1 MNNKVYTEFYN
12 IVLYQI
18 NDLYPVR
25 NDELLDNLRQNSKLE
40 KLVTKNKIPGNK
52 IIFEISQIVLNLID
66 DGLVRGTVQ
75 QTNDGYLFKIDGLTT
90 QGHDYLSAANT
101 PEIWKRIKKSL
112 HENGIPRTPRTAL
125 NQFIKLF
132 F

>member
-12 IVLYQI
+12 IVLNQI

-75 QTNDGYLFKIDGLTT
+75 QTNV
-90 QGHDYLSAANT
+90 
-101 PEIWKRIKKSL
+101 
-112 HENGIPRTPRTAL
+112 
-125 NQFIKLF
+125 
-132 F
+132 

>member
-12 IVLYQI
+12 IVLNQI

-75 QTNDGYLFKIDGLTT
+75 QTNDGYLFKIDG
-90 QGHDYLSAANT
+90 
-101 PEIWKRIKKSL
+101 
-112 HENGIPRTPRTAL
+112 
-125 NQFIKLF
+125 
-132 F
+132 